1 MNLIAKLLM
10 NSLYGKFGM
19 KPEFTSV
26 SVFDQ
31 TDEEDKAITE
41 EILEYNGESIQ
52 DHITVGNHLIMVKTN
67 VPGYTHDESEDLY
80 HGLDVSIAVAAT
92 ITSGARILMS
102 KVKNQ
107 SDFDLYYTDTDSII
121 INKPLPSTLVGSALG
136 QFKLEYEIKEAVFLA
151 PKVYGFRTT
160 DDKSI
165 IKIKGV
171 SSEAMS
177 NLSVADLAK
186 LLVKDSTLMI
196 KQSKWYKDIYKGDIS
211 VLETAYQL
219 KATSNKRRPIYN
231 LYNVESSTSDME
243 FTMLDYT
250 MPYNYSEI
258 EKQYI

>member
-1 MNLIAKLLM
+1 
-10 NSLYGKFGM
+10 
-19 KPEFTSV
+19 
-26 SVFDQ
+26 
-31 TDEEDKAITE
+31 
-41 EILEYNGESIQ
+41 
-52 DHITVGNHLIMVKTN
+52 
-67 VPGYTHDESEDLY
+67 
-80 HGLDVSIAVAAT
+80 
-92 ITSGARILMS
+92 MS

-107 SDFDLYYTDTDSII
+107 PDFDLYYTDTDSII

-151 PKVYGFRTT
+151 PKVYGFITT

-219 KATSNKRRPIYN
+219 KATSNKRMPIYN
-231 LYNVESSTSDME
+231 LYNVESSTNDME
-243 FTMLDYT
+243 FSMLDYT
-250 MPYNYSEI
+250 MPYKYSEI